1 MNNLSEDILMR
12 YLTGECSDEDFA
24 RVNAWIKESDD
35 NARRLF
41 RMEEVYH
48 LGRHDSFPDQKKVAR
63 AEARLYKKLAQE
75 DAHSRKVIRMHQWM
89 RYAAII
95 VLALMIGTGGGYL
108 YYQADPT
115 RNMITASSTDGKVKE
130 VMLPDGTKVW
140 LNQSATLKYPK
151 EFSESERD
159 VYLDG
164 EAYFEV
170 TKNRRCP
177 FVVESE
183 AMRIK
188 VLGTTFNFKCDKS
201 HKLAEATLIEGEI
214 EVRGNHD
221 EGMIILSPG
230 QKAELNK
237 TTRRL
242 VVKQVDAKLD
252 AVWHNDL
259 IPFEQAD
266 IFAITRTLERF
277 YDVKIIL
284 SPDIKSDKTYSGVL
298 KKKDNIESVLQSLD
312 NSIPINYKIVG
323 Q

>member
-140 LNQSATLKYPK
+140 LNQPATLRYPK

-164 EAYFEV
+164 EALF
-170 TKNRRCP
+170 R
-177 FVVESE
+177 
-183 AMRIK
+183 
-188 VLGTTFNFKCDKS
+188 S
-201 HKLAEATLIEGEI
+201 H
-214 EVRGNHD
+214 
-221 EGMIILSPG
+221 
-230 QKAELNK
+230 
-237 TTRRL
+237 
-242 VVKQVDAKLD
+242 
-252 AVWHNDL
+252 
-259 IPFEQAD
+259 
-266 IFAITRTLERF
+266 
-277 YDVKIIL
+277 
-284 SPDIKSDKTYSGVL
+284 
-298 KKKDNIESVLQSLD
+298 
-312 NSIPINYKIVG
+312 
-323 Q
+323 

>member
-48 LGRHDSFPDQKKVAR
+48 LGRHD
-63 AEARLYKKLAQE
+63 
-75 DAHSRKVIRMHQWM
+75 RMHQWM

-140 LNQSATLKYPK
+140 LNQSATLRYPK

-183 AMRIK
+183 AMRIRSN
-188 VLGTTFNFKCDKS
+188 LD
-201 HKLAEATLIEGEI
+201 
-214 EVRGNHD
+214 
-221 EGMIILSPG
+221 
-230 QKAELNK
+230 
-237 TTRRL
+237 RRR
-242 VVKQVDAKLD
+242 
-252 AVWHNDL
+252 N
-259 IPFEQAD
+259 
-266 IFAITRTLERF
+266 RSER
-277 YDVKIIL
+277 K
-284 SPDIKSDKTYSGVL
+284 PR
-298 KKKDNIESVLQSLD
+298 
-312 NSIPINYKIVG
+312 
-323 Q
+323 

>member
-115 RNMITASSTDGKVKE
+115 RNMLTASSTDGKAILVSG
-130 VMLPDGTKVW
+130 MPSCLPSRKKVSHTGTSVPIPGSCMIQGSTPRS
-140 LNQSATLKYPK
+140 LQ
-151 EFSESERD
+151 
-159 VYLDG
+159 VY
-164 EAYFEV
+164 
-170 TKNRRCP
+170 
-177 FVVESE
+177 
-183 AMRIK
+183 
-188 VLGTTFNFKCDKS
+188 
-201 HKLAEATLIEGEI
+201 
-214 EVRGNHD
+214 
-221 EGMIILSPG
+221 
-230 QKAELNK
+230 
-237 TTRRL
+237 
-242 VVKQVDAKLD
+242 
-252 AVWHNDL
+252 
-259 IPFEQAD
+259 
-266 IFAITRTLERF
+266 
-277 YDVKIIL
+277 
-284 SPDIKSDKTYSGVL
+284 
-298 KKKDNIESVLQSLD
+298 
-312 NSIPINYKIVG
+312 
-323 Q
+323 

>member
-130 VMLPDGTKVW
+130 VMLPA
-140 LNQSATLKYPK
+140 SI
-151 EFSESERD
+151 
-159 VYLDG
+159 
-164 EAYFEV
+164 
-170 TKNRRCP
+170 
-177 FVVESE
+177 VV
-183 AMRIK
+183 
-188 VLGTTFNFKCDKS
+188 G
-201 HKLAEATLIEGEI
+201 
-214 EVRGNHD
+214 
-221 EGMIILSPG
+221 
-230 QKAELNK
+230 
-237 TTRRL
+237 
-242 VVKQVDAKLD
+242 
-252 AVWHNDL
+252 
-259 IPFEQAD
+259 
-266 IFAITRTLERF
+266 
-277 YDVKIIL
+277 
-284 SPDIKSDKTYSGVL
+284 SG
-298 KKKDNIESVLQSLD
+298 
-312 NSIPINYKIVG
+312 
-323 Q
+323 

>member
-75 DAHSRKVIRMHQWM
+75 DAHSRKVIRMHQWI

-95 VLALMIGTGGGYL
+95 VLALMLGTGGGYL
-108 YYQADPT
+108 HYQADPT

-140 LNQSATLKYPK
+140 LNQSATLRYPK

-188 VLGTTFNFKCDKS
+188 V
-201 HKLAEATLIEGEI
+201 
-214 EVRGNHD
+214 
-221 EGMIILSPG
+221 
-230 QKAELNK
+230 
-237 TTRRL
+237 
-242 VVKQVDAKLD
+242 
-252 AVWHNDL
+252 
-259 IPFEQAD
+259 
-266 IFAITRTLERF
+266 
-277 YDVKIIL
+277 
-284 SPDIKSDKTYSGVL
+284 
-298 KKKDNIESVLQSLD
+298 
-312 NSIPINYKIVG
+312 
-323 Q
+323 